1 LAADNPRLSGAL
13 MISALAA
20 LGLPGLAG
28 FAGELL
34 ILTGVYAAGFWWV
47 ALIAL
52 IPIVIAA
59 GYMLRLFQTIMHGP
73 KRADLPERRD
83 LTWNEGLA
91 LVPLVLGLLLL
102 GINPHAVASAV
113 QTGVNVVAGTR

>member
-1 LAADNPRLSGAL
+1 
-13 MISALAA
+13 
-20 LGLPGLAG
+20 
-28 FAGELL
+28 
-34 ILTGVYAAGFWWV
+34 VYAAGFWWV